1 MRVAAALLLLGHAA
15 SAQFKSTVPLVVAP
29 TTIKDR
35 KGHLIDG
42 LTGADLVLYD
52 NNVPQ
57 AIHLDTVVNPISL
70 VVAVQANSNSA
81 AVLDKLGRSGIL
93 FSQLLAGD
101 RGETAVVSF
110 SDSVQVFQDFTTDP
124 DVLSRALQN
133 LRVQGDGAATLEG
146 VMQALRMLSHR
157 KAGARRIILVI
168 AEKRDRSSKV
178 TIAELLQEAQ
188 RQNVAI
194 YWLTYSPFLTP
205 FTNRPK
211 TVGDREKVEDR
222 GKDPKKDA
230 QPLPPDM
237 APGSLISIFAELRH
251 GAKVNAADLL
261 TRTTGARAMNF
272 LKQKALEGAIET
284 IAEEV
289 HQQYLLSF
297 QPPPGE
303 PGRFHAIRVEVKD
316 RPELEARTRTG
327 YWSVQ

>member
-1 MRVAAALLLLGHAA
+1 MRAVAALLLLGHAA
-15 SAQFKSTVPLVVAP
+15 PAQFKSTVPLVVAP

-70 VVAVQANSNSA
+70 VVAVQASSNSA

-124 DVLSRALQN
+124 DLLSRALQN

-157 KAGARRIILVI
+157 KAGALLADLFAVPHALHKP
-168 AEKRDRSSKV
+168 AENRGRPGKSGRQGKRSEEGRA
-178 TIAELLQEAQ
+178 T
-188 RQNVAI
+188 
-194 YWLTYSPFLTP
+194 F
-205 FTNRPK
+205 
-211 TVGDREKVEDR
+211 
-222 GKDPKKDA
+222 
-230 QPLPPDM
+230 
-237 APGSLISIFAELRH
+237 APRH
-251 GAKVNAADLL
+251 GP
-261 TRTTGARAMNF
+261 R
-272 LKQKALEGAIET
+272 
-284 IAEEV
+284 
-289 HQQYLLSF
+289 
-297 QPPPGE
+297 
-303 PGRFHAIRVEVKD
+303 
-316 RPELEARTRTG
+316 
-327 YWSVQ
+327 